1 MGEDDLHQLIEGC
14 IKQDRKC
21 QKALYKAFYGFAM
34 SICLRYANNRYEAS
48 EMNQGF
54 LKVFNNISNFDI
66 TRPFKAWLGKIM
78 MNVSIDYYR
87 ANLKMAYTDD
97 IDTVPDISDSAL
109 GDRNLHYNDLLAMV
123 QHLPQ
128 AYRTV
133 FSLFAIEGYTHEE
146 IADMLNINVG
156 TSKSNLHKARQ
167 KLKAMVLKADQSAN
181 NYNSGMNYAHI
192 VAIDAINMN
201 GIFLNKGIR

>member
-1 MGEDDLHQLIEGC
+1 
-14 IKQDRKC
+14 
-21 QKALYKAFYGFAM
+21 
-34 SICLRYANNRYEAS
+34 
-48 EMNQGF
+48 
-54 LKVFNNISNFDI
+54 
-66 TRPFKAWLGKIM
+66 
-78 MNVSIDYYR
+78 
-87 ANLKMAYTDD
+87 
-97 IDTVPDISDSAL
+97 
-109 GDRNLHYNDLLAMV
+109 MV